1 MYEYKHFDGYDYT
14 TFDIIAAD
22 LDRRLIT
29 VAVTYIGKISVITY
43 DLYEDRNGL
52 YFEYGPLFTKI
63 HTDDF
68 IYRSCENDD

>member
-1 MYEYKHFDGYDYT
+1 MYEYEHFDGYDYT

-29 VAVTYIGKISVITY
+29 VAVTYIGKISVVTY

-52 YFEYGPLFTKI
+52 YFEYTRHLF
-63 HTDDF
+63 DSEF
-68 IYRSCENDD
+68 

>member
-1 MYEYKHFDGYDYT
+1 MYEYEHFDGYDYT

-43 DLYEDRNGL
+43 DLYEDRSGL

-68 IYRSCENDD
+68 IYRSRENDD

>member
-52 YFEYGPLFTKI
+52 YFEYGISVLHATISPEVYF
-63 HTDDF
+63 
-68 IYRSCENDD
+68 S